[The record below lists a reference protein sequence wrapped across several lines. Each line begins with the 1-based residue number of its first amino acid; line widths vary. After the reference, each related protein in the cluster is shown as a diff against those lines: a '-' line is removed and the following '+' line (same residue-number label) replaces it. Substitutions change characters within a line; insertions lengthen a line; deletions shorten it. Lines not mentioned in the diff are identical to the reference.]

1 MGKLTKHEIDHAKAS
16 SSDLFIWDSS
26 LPGFGMRIKPTGV
39 KSFVLQ
45 YRNRQGR
52 SRRQTIGRYGTLTL
66 DQARRLARN
75 ELASTAHGRDP
86 RQERIDQR
94 QATTVADLAERYMTD
109 HCEGRCKASTIKAHR
124 WLLNKYIIP
133 RMGRLTLPEL
143 TPATVDKF
151 HQSLKATPY
160 NGNRCLGL
168 LCAMWGRAEFW
179 HLAEK
184 DSNPA
189 AEVRKFKEY
198 KRRRFLSFDELKRL
212 AVELD
217 KAERSG
223 TVSPFVIAAF
233 RLLLVT
239 GARLNEIR
247 RLTWRSVDFD
257 NRLLIVEDHKTDET
271 GPKLIPLNRAA
282 LEILR
287 ATPRDGTN
295 PYVIQGTKPGEPYS
309 DLEKPWRAL
318 RKLAGLEDVRIHD
331 LRHSF
336 ASFGIGIGVSLPTV
350 GGLLGQGS
358 LQATM
363 IYAHLPDDP
372 KRLAS
377 ESVGEVI
384 AGHLLPTPLSIE
396 GTANHIQSW
405 RKRVSK
411 GKQANLKGRK
421 AGQRSAIAARG

>member
-1 MGKLTKHEIDHAKAS
+1 MGKLTKHDIDQAQATS
-16 SSDLFIWDSS
+16 RDLFLWDSS
-26 LPGFGMRIKPTGV
+26 LPGFGLRVKPTGA
-39 KSFVLQ
+39 KTFVIQ

-52 SRRQTIGRYGTLTL
+52 SRRQKIGRYGTLTL
-66 DQARRLARN
+66 DQARRLARD
-75 ELASTAHGRDP
+75 ELAQVTQGRDP
-86 RQERIDQR
+86 RQERVEQR
-94 QATTVADLAERYMTD
+94 QATTIKDLAERYMTD
-109 HCEGRCKASTIKAHR
+109 HCEGRCKPSTIAAHN
-124 WLLNKYIIP
+124 WLLKKYILP
-133 RMGRLTLPEL
+133 RLGRLTLPEV
-143 TPATVDKF
+143 TSSAVDRF

-160 NGNRCLGL
+160 NANRCLGL

-179 HLAEK
+179 KLIPK
-184 DSNPA
+184 DDNPTS
-189 AEVRKFKEY
+189 EVKKFKEH
-198 KRRRFLSFDELKRL
+198 KRRRFLSFDELKQL
-212 AVELD
+212 AIVLD

-223 TVSPFVIAAF
+223 AVSPFVVAAF

-247 RLTWRSVDFD
+247 KLRWRSVDFQ
-257 NRLLIVEDHKTDET
+257 NRQLIIEDHKTDKD
-271 GPKLIPLNRAA
+271 GAKLIPLNRVA

-287 ATPRDGTN
+287 SIPRDPEN
-295 PYVIQGTKPGEPYS
+295 PYVIQGTRPGLPYS

-336 ASFGIGIGVSLPTV
+336 ASFGIGLGVSLPTV

-384 AGHLLPTPLSIE
+384 ASHLLPAPPSKE
-396 GTANHIQSW
+396 GTATHVQNW
-405 RKRVSK
+405 RERVSK
-411 GKQANLKGRK
+411 GKQANLRGRK
-421 AGQRSAIAARG
+421 AAQRAAISARG